1 MMEAKSSSLHLS
13 LSLSLSVSDVDT
25 MTSQAAAAG
34 CCLTVEDANE
44 TTNEPTGI
52 LTTWRYTLCLTS
64 ASICYAAHRPLAFRH
79 CYKRW
84 SKK

>member
-1 MMEAKSSSLHLS
+1 MRACNDGSEIKLSPSLS

-52 LTTWRYTLCLTS
+52 LTT
-64 ASICYAAHRPLAFRH
+64 
-79 CYKRW
+79 
-84 SKK
+84 